1 MKTILIFLVILLII
15 ENATFAFFL
24 FLTYKER
31 RESTKMLA
39 SRTYGEYAANDPDQ
53 KSAARP
59 DKHRNM
65 ITKQQESM
73 TPKRE

>member
-1 MKTILIFLVILLII
+1 MKTILIFFVILFII
-15 ENATFAFFL
+15 ENAYFAFFL

-31 RESTKMLA
+31 RELTRMLA

-59 DKHRNM
+59 NNHRNM
-65 ITKQQESM
+65 ITKQQENM